1 MKTKLLLT
9 SVALALPVFAG
20 TPAAQVSAPVPQPNL
35 WSWFAGGSVGYLV
48 DAEEVMYNAH
58 VGVDTPWNLGGWNVA
73 IFAEVGY
80 TEIDDNYQD
89 DYLLKGAG
97 TLTALTNGS
106 GPIVVQTETEIIPI
120 TLNVKLERP
129 IADKLNVYFG
139 AGLGVGLVDVSGRSS
154 YVSTLSAV
162 SSDYSDDD
170 AVFTAQVFAGLSYNF
185 CPAFEVYGGARWIY
199 FDDAKMDGDDLDLGD
214 DVLFELG
221 ARFNF

>member
-20 TPAAQVSAPVPQPNL
+20 TPAAQVSAPVQQPNL
-35 WSWFAGGSVGYLV
+35 WSWFVGGSVGYLV

-58 VGVDTPWNLGGWNVA
+58 VGVDTPWNVGGWNVA

-80 TEIDDNYQD
+80 AEIDDSYQD
-89 DYLLKGAG
+89 YPDRLP
-97 TLTALTNGS
+97 ALVSATTS
-106 GPIVVQTETEIIPI
+106 PVVHTETDIVPI

-129 IADKLNVYFG
+129 IADKLNAYFG
-139 AGLGVGLVDVSGRSS
+139 AGLGIGLVDVSGSSS
-154 YVSTLSAV
+154 YTTTVSDV
-162 SSDYSDDD
+162 SNNYSDDD
-170 AVFTAQVFAGLSYNF
+170 TVFTAQVFAGLSYNF

-199 FDDAKMDGDDLDLGD
+199 FDDAKIDGSNLDMGD